1 MIDYTKVL
9 KKIVPDR
16 DGPSPTVLREAIVS
30 ADNGDGTADILLSDT
45 LIEDVKVL
53 NGVSLAAGL
62 NVQVLTHR
70 DDLLILG
77 VSGGRP
83 LVTTP
88 LTRLVQQTSQTGL
101 ASGATVSLTFGVGSE
116 VIDSNNFHDTS
127 VNNTRVTP
135 NRPGWYR
142 VVVKGVAE
150 FNSAIIS
157 QNVAVL
163 KNGSVTDRSG
173 NHRPNTQNINSG
185 TILESWVDCNG
196 STDYIEGG
204 MSCATTGAVTWNTNA
219 AAATQSTLT
228 VEWVR
233 DLLAP

>member
-83 LVTTP
+83 PVTIP
-88 LTRLVQQTSQTGL
+88 LTRLVQQASQTGL
-101 ASGATVSLTFGVGSE
+101 ASGATVSLTFGAGSE
-116 VIDSNNFHDTS
+116 VIDSDNFHDTS

-173 NHRPNTQNINSG
+173 NHRPNAQNINSG

-196 STDYIEGG
+196 STDYIEGA